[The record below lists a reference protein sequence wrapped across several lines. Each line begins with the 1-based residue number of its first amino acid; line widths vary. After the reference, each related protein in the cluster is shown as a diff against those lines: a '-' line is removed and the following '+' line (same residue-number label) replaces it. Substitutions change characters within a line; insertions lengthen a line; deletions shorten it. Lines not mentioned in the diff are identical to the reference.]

1 MSPEFCWGLYFSG
14 DCHNLCRVCEFA
26 KTIAPGLNL
35 AFARGMKKPRKQ
47 SAQPAQWT
55 VHIMRAKLTCLGSVE
70 ARDKAEAMD
79 KAMRQL
85 DIREADRFRISVRR
99 E

>member
-1 MSPEFCWGLYFSG
+1 MPTKQL
-14 DCHNLCRVCEFA
+14 
-26 KTIAPGLNL
+26 
-35 AFARGMKKPRKQ
+35 RKQ
-47 SAQPAQWT
+47 SGEPVQWS
-55 VHIMRAKLTCLGSVE
+55 VHIMRAKLTYLGSVE

>member
-1 MSPEFCWGLYFSG
+1 MDSARAGRIALCNIDHYSPRASAS
-14 DCHNLCRVCEFA
+14 H
-26 KTIAPGLNL
+26 IALQ
-35 AFARGMKKPRKQ
+35 KPRKN
-47 SAQPAQWT
+47 SGTTAEPAQWS
-55 VHIMRAKLTCLGSVE
+55 VHMMRSKLTHLGSVE

-85 DIREADRFRISVRR
+85 DIREADRFRVSVRR